1 MEQIEKQIENA
12 MKELLEVAKLEKG
25 DIFVV
30 GCSTS
35 EVIGEKI
42 GTASNEEIAQTLYK
56 AIKRILDEKQI
67 YLAVQCC
74 EHLNRAKVIEKELAK
89 RERLNIVN
97 AIPQLH
103 AGGAFAKE
111 AYQDMKEPVLVEHIQ
126 ADAGL
131 DIGGTLIGMNLKEVA
146 IPVRLKERKIGEA
159 MLLAARTRAKYI
171 GGQRAKY
178 DEKLM

>member
-1 MEQIEKQIENA
+1 
-12 MKELLEVAKLEKG
+12 
-25 DIFVV
+25 
-30 GCSTS
+30 
-35 EVIGEKI
+35 
-42 GTASNEEIAQTLYK
+42 
-56 AIKRILDEKQI
+56 
-67 YLAVQCC
+67 
-74 EHLNRAKVIEKELAK
+74 
-89 RERLNIVN
+89 
-97 AIPQLH
+97 
-103 AGGAFAKE
+103 
-111 AYQDMKEPVLVEHIQ
+111 MKEPVLVEHIQ

>member
-89 RERLNIVN
+89 
-97 AIPQLH
+97 
-103 AGGAFAKE
+103 
-111 AYQDMKEPVLVEHIQ
+111 
-126 ADAGL
+126 
-131 DIGGTLIGMNLKEVA
+131 
-146 IPVRLKERKIGEA
+146 
-159 MLLAARTRAKYI
+159 
-171 GGQRAKY
+171 
-178 DEKLM
+178 EKD